1 MKDDLVSLQAV
12 DRTVAM
18 LEALDD
24 GEPKTLSQIARSC
37 GLSEATVLRYLGSLR
52 EHGLVERDAQG
63 AYRIGLRLFQLGQR
77 ALGDSDPRRIA
88 LPVMEELLERFGET
102 VTLAVRRRDRLVVVE
117 ARTSRYSVR
126 RGASIGE
133 DDAWH
138 STGLGKAILA
148 YLAPPVVDG
157 LIERYGLPA
166 YTARTLTTPD
176 ALRADL
182 ERVRKVGYALDYDE
196 SEVGLRCVAAPVFD
210 QQGEPQ
216 FGISISGPSLRLP
229 LRRLSEVGPVVRD
242 AALRVSRALGFDA
255 LDGVAH
261 GER

>member
-1 MKDDLVSLQAV
+1 MSLQAV
-12 DRTVAM
+12 DRAVAM
-18 LEALDD
+18 LDALDD
-24 GEPKTLSQIARSC
+24 GEAKSLSQIVRSV
-37 GLSEATVLRYLGSLR
+37 GLSEATVLRYLTSLR
-52 EHGLVERDAQG
+52 EHGLVERDPQG

-77 ALGDSDPRRIA
+77 AMGDSDPRRVA
-88 LPVMEELLERFGET
+88 LPVMEELLDRFNET

-138 STGLGKAILA
+138 STGLGKAIMAFL
-148 YLAPPVVDG
+148 PPSTVES
-157 LIERYGLPA
+157 LIERHGLPE
-166 YTARTLTTPD
+166 YTARTLTTMD
-176 ALRADL
+176 ALQADL
-182 ERVRKVGYALDYDE
+182 ERVRRVGYSVDYDE

-210 QQGEPQ
+210 QHGEPQ

-229 LRRLSEVGPVVRD
+229 LRRLNEAGPVVRD

-255 LDGVAH
+255 LEGVA
-261 GER
+261 GVQR